1 MLVDELDAELVWP
14 PTRHHWVRVDE
25 RSTMVPSPS
34 SEDSPAAR
42 SRRSTPPLADCG

>member
-1 MLVDELDAELVWP
+1 MLAGELYAELVWP

-25 RSTMVPSPS
+25 RITMVPSPS

-42 SRRSTPPLADCG
+42 SRPSAPPLAGTG